1 MKNHTKT
8 LRFRLM
14 ASFSVIII
22 FCILLTSIL
31 GSMYYSTAI
40 SKQNM
45 TYTLQLLEQVQS
57 NMDTYIM
64 ATQNHMSTL
73 ASDKTLLDYMRL
85 EKNCDQN
92 TRVNLETDLRQILT
106 NNANV
111 LSQINGLLVSCENG
125 RYLSNEFYRVTK
137 DPLNQEQWYKE
148 AVANPDYSHIFSKPI
163 RRNLRNWKNYS
174 NNDVIMLTTAVLD
187 PIDSRILGT
196 ISVDLKLKEI
206 EAFLSTL
213 KLGQKGTIF
222 VLDENGE
229 VVYTPINQQV
239 YRVRAEWFTGK
250 SKDPFVARIGSDE
263 FTFLYS
269 VSENTHWKTIGI
281 FLNDTPPAN
290 VVTMQDIMMLVAV
303 VALAL
308 GIFLALILTKTI
320 TKPIFRLQQLII
332 QAEKG
337 NLNVHYDGSDSYD
350 VDMLGNSFNI
360 MITKIR
366 TLLLLVVEEQKNK
379 RKAEIDALQAQI
391 NPHFLYNTLDTIHW
405 MAKEYKATDIVNIV
419 AALSNLFRIGLSHGN
434 EFITLQDELTH
445 VECYLYIQKIRYEDK
460 LNYSVTINKSLL
472 ALNVPKLIV
481 QPLVENA
488 IYHGIK
494 PKKGNGQIN
503 LNIFEANDI
512 LCIDVTDDGKG
523 IEPDKLEQ
531 LNNSLKNR
539 QKGMGVGLFNVN
551 ERIAMHFGETFGVTL
566 CESSS
571 GGIVSKL
578 RCPIFQ
584 KKQEQ

>member
-1 MKNHTKT
+1 VKNHTKT

-31 GSMYYSTAI
+31 GSVYYSNAI
-40 SKQNM
+40 SEQNM

-64 ATQNHMSTL
+64 ATQKHMSAL
-73 ASDKTLLDYMRL
+73 ALDKTLLDYMRL
-85 EKNCDQN
+85 GKICDEN
-92 TRVNLETDLRQILT
+92 IRLNLETELRQILT
-106 NNANV
+106 DNANV
-111 LSQINGLLVSCENG
+111 LTQVNGLLVSCENG
-125 RYLSNEFYRVTK
+125 RYVSNEFYRVTK
-137 DPLNQEQWYKE
+137 DPLNQEQWYQD
-148 AVANPDYSHIFSKPI
+148 AAASPDHHHIFSKPI
-163 RRNLRNWKNYS
+163 RRNLRNWKKYS
-174 NNDVIMLTTAVLD
+174 NNDVVMLTTAVLD
-187 PIDSRILGT
+187 PIDGKLLGT
-196 ISVDLKLKEI
+196 ISVDLKLEEI
-206 EAFLSTL
+206 EVFLATL

-222 VLDENGE
+222 VMDEKGE
-229 VVYTPINQQV
+229 VVYTPLNQQV
-239 YRVRAEWFTGK
+239 YRVRAEWFAGE
-250 SKDPFVARIGSDE
+250 SKDPFVTRIGSDE

-269 VSENTHWKTIGI
+269 VSDNTRWKTIGM
-281 FLNDTPPAN
+281 FLTDTPPAN
-290 VVTMQDIMMLVAV
+290 VVTMQEIMMLVAV
-303 VALAL
+303 VSLAL

-320 TKPIFRLQQLII
+320 TKPIFRLQQLIM

-337 NLNVHYDGSDSYD
+337 DFTVHYEGRDSYD

-366 TLLLLVVEEQKNK
+366 ALLSLVVEEQKNK

-405 MAKEYKATDIVNIV
+405 MAKEYKATDIENIV
-419 AALSNLFRIGLSHGN
+419 AKLSNLFRIGLSHGN

-460 LNYSVTINKSLL
+460 LNYSVTINPSLL
-472 ALNVPKLIV
+472 ALTVPKLIV

-494 PKKGNGQIN
+494 PKKGNGQII
-503 LNIFEANDI
+503 LNIYEENDI
-512 LCIDVTDDGKG
+512 LCIDVADNGKG

-531 LNNSLKNR
+531 LNISLKNR

-566 CESSS
+566 SENPG

-578 RCPIFQ
+578 RCPIFP
-584 KKQEQ
+584 KQQ